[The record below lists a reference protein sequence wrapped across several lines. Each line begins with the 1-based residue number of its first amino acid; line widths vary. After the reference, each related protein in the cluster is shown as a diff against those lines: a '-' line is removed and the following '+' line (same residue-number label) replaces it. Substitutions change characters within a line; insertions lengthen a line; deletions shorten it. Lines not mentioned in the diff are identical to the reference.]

1 MSNDSVSVSSA
12 SSAINSPRQTR
23 EDRDTVGRTS
33 SGGGG
38 GAGGLGGVPHTPRPD
53 MASKVVLR
61 EGVGGRAGAA
71 DLFAVPEVVG
81 EQRSRGVSTPLPMR
95 QPPPLASTIAYS
107 PCAPHLL
114 TLCPAPTDPVDQSW
128 PRGTGSVGDSVGE
141 DSDSVGEDSHPIAHL
156 ARTHKMCDWV
166 RVLDAMLYAQGDAV
180 HAFSLRLGMCLLV
193 CLLCS
198 PYLRD

>member
-1 MSNDSVSVSSA
+1 MQPCRLAVHMCCAHVPSSFA
-12 SSAINSPRQTR
+12 LLPRLHYR
-23 EDRDTVGRTS
+23 
-33 SGGGG
+33 
-38 GAGGLGGVPHTPRPD
+38 
-53 MASKVVLR
+53 
-61 EGVGGRAGAA
+61 
-71 DLFAVPEVVG
+71 
-81 EQRSRGVSTPLPMR
+81 
-95 QPPPLASTIAYS
+95 
-107 PCAPHLL
+107 LL

-156 ARTHKMCDWV
+156 ARTHKMCDCV

-198 PYLRD
+198 PYLTT